1 LLSGGL
7 SPLRPLLL
15 PGQSFNGEEKLL
27 MTGKKASINLSP
39 EDLCFTPALELRDM
53 IRRKLVSP
61 VEVVQTFLGRIE
73 KVNPKINAY
82 CTLVPEMALESAR
95 KAESEIMRGGE
106 IGLLTGLPVAIKDLN
121 LTAGLRTTF
130 GSKLYENFVPDVDAL
145 LVERLKKAGA
155 VIMGKT
161 NTPEFGAGAST
172 FNKVFGITRNPWDT
186 AFTVGGSSGG
196 AAAAVAAG
204 ILPLAQGG
212 DLGGSLRAPASFCG
226 VVGLR
231 PSPGRVPSYP
241 NELNWDDLNVQ
252 GPIARTVGD
261 TALLLE
267 AMSGADS
274 RSPVSLSSEQ
284 GEFLRAV
291 KDPEIKNLRF
301 AWSDNL
307 NLIPVDK
314 EILEIARPA
323 IDVFR
328 GLGCQVVEETPD
340 FSGVKEV
347 ALILRGLRFVALYQD
362 QMDDPEFQRWVNPL
376 VTGNIEQG
384 LKFSIRDVARAH
396 RQRSEIWD
404 RLRQFFDKYDFLLTP
419 TMPIPPFPAEAQYP
433 TEIGG
438 RPMEH
443 YLDWLWL
450 TYAISVTGS
459 PAVSVPCGWTEKGLP
474 VGLQIIAPHRA
485 EAALLRAAA
494 AYETAAPWADKRPPI
509 G

>member
-1 LLSGGL
+1 MVKEG
-7 SPLRPLLL
+7 R
-15 PGQSFNGEEKLL
+15 EKV
-27 MTGKKASINLSP
+27 NLSP

-53 IRRKLVSP
+53 LWHKIISP

-73 KVNPKINAY
+73 KINPKINAY

-106 IGLLTGLPVAIKDLN
+106 IGLLTGLPVAIKDITM
-121 LTAGLRTTF
+121 TAGIRTTF
-130 GSKLYENFVPDVDAL
+130 GSKLYENFVSDVDAL
-145 LVERLKKAGA
+145 VVERLKKAGA
-155 VIMGKT
+155 VILGKT

-172 FNKVFGITRNPWDT
+172 FNKVFGLTRNPWDT

-212 DLGGSLRAPASFCG
+212 DLGGSLRTPASFCG

-231 PSPGRVPSYP
+231 PAPGRVPVYP
-241 NELNWDDLNVQ
+241 NMLNWDDLDVQ

-267 AMSGADS
+267 AMSGNDN
-274 RSPVSLSSEQ
+274 RSPVSLPGER

-291 KDPEIKNLRF
+291 KDSGVKHLRF

-314 EILEIARPA
+314 EILQITRLA
-323 IDVFR
+323 IDTFGR
-328 GLGCQVVEETPD
+328 LGGEVVEDTPD
-340 FSGVKEV
+340 FSGVKEA
-347 ALILRGLRFVALYQD
+347 ALILRGLRFVSLYQD
-362 QMDDPEFQRWVNPL
+362 QMDDPEFKRLVNPL

-384 LKFSIRDVARAH
+384 LKYSIRDVAWAH
-396 RQRSEIWD
+396 QQRSEIWD
-404 RLRQFFDKYDFLLTP
+404 RLRKFFDSYDFLLTP
-419 TMPIPPFPAEAQYP
+419 TTPIPPFPAEAQYP

-438 RPMEH
+438 QSIEH
-443 YLDWLWL
+443 YIDWVWL

-459 PAVSVPCGWTEKGLP
+459 PAISVPCGWTKKGLP
-474 VGLQIIAPHRA
+474 VGLQIIAPYRA

-494 AYETAAPWADKRPPI
+494 AYESAAPWADKKPPI

>member
-1 LLSGGL
+1 
-7 SPLRPLLL
+7 
-15 PGQSFNGEEKLL
+15 
-27 MTGKKASINLSP
+27 
-39 EDLCFTPALELRDM
+39 
-53 IRRKLVSP
+53 
-61 VEVVQTFLGRIE
+61 
-73 KVNPKINAY
+73 
-82 CTLVPEMALESAR
+82 
-95 KAESEIMRGGE
+95 
-106 IGLLTGLPVAIKDLN
+106 
-121 LTAGLRTTF
+121 
-130 GSKLYENFVPDVDAL
+130 
-145 LVERLKKAGA
+145 
-155 VIMGKT
+155 
-161 NTPEFGAGAST
+161 
-172 FNKVFGITRNPWDT
+172 
-186 AFTVGGSSGG
+186 
-196 AAAAVAAG
+196 
-204 ILPLAQGG
+204 
-212 DLGGSLRAPASFCG
+212 
-226 VVGLR
+226 
-231 PSPGRVPSYP
+231 
-241 NELNWDDLNVQ
+241 
-252 GPIARTVGD
+252 VGD

-274 RSPVSLSSEQ
+274 RSPVSLPAEP

-291 KDPEIKNLRF
+291 KNPDIKNLRF

-314 EILEIARPA
+314 EILEITRPA

-328 GLGCQVVEETPD
+328 GLGGEVMEDTPD
-340 FSGVKEV
+340 FSGVKEA

-362 QMDDPEFQRWVNPL
+362 RMDDPEFKRWVNPL

-384 LKFSIRDVARAH
+384 LEYSIRDVARAH
-396 RQRSEIWD
+396 RQRSVIWD

-419 TMPIPPFPAEAQYP
+419 TMPIPPFPAEARYP

-443 YLDWLWL
+443 YIDWVWL

-494 AYETAAPWADKRPPI
+494 AYEEVAPWGDKRPPI